1 MISAPV
7 DDDHQLT
14 ALLEDLY
21 QRHHCDFRGYS
32 RSAVKRS
39 VARAQQAVGAQDVA
53 ALRELI
59 TRDAR
64 ARRVL
69 LNALT
74 TQVSDLFR
82 DPEYFRT
89 LRERVI
95 PHLATYPSIR
105 VWVAGCGT
113 GEEAQSIGI
122 LLKEAGLLGRSLI
135 YATDI
140 DEESLRKASA
150 GSYAAD
156 RLAGFS
162 DSYRRSGGQA
172 ALADYCKVDG
182 PTVTFDAAL
191 RERMLFSEH
200 SLATDGAFAEVQ
212 LVSCR
217 NVLIYFAPD
226 LRDRVIGL
234 FLEALCPRGF
244 LGLGAKEALAP
255 SAHAD
260 RFEPFAAT
268 ERIYRRA

>member
-1 MISAPV
+1 MATGA
-7 DDDHQLT
+7 DDGAEIDL
-14 ALLEDLY
+14 LLEDLY

-32 RSAVKRS
+32 RPSLQRSITRALQALASPS
-39 VARAQQAVGAQDVA
+39 VAH
-53 ALRELI
+53 LRELI
-59 TRDAR
+59 ARDAR

-69 LNALT
+69 LGTLT

-82 DPEYFRT
+82 DPSYFRV
-89 LRERVI
+89 LRERVV

-122 LLKEAGLLGRSLI
+122 ILREAGLLERSLI

-150 GSYAAD
+150 GRYAID
-156 RLAGFS
+156 RLAGFTE
-162 DSYRRSGGQA
+162 SYVSAGGRA
-172 ALADYCKVDG
+172 SLSDYCQVDG
-182 PTVTFDAAL
+182 ATVTFDPAL
-191 RERMLFSEH
+191 REHMLFSEH

-217 NVLIYFAPD
+217 NVLIYFAPQ
-226 LRDRVIGL
+226 LRDRAIGV
-234 FLEALCPRGF
+234 FQDALCPRGF
-244 LGLGAKEALAP
+244 LGLGANETLSP

-260 RFEPFAAT
+260 RFESFAAA